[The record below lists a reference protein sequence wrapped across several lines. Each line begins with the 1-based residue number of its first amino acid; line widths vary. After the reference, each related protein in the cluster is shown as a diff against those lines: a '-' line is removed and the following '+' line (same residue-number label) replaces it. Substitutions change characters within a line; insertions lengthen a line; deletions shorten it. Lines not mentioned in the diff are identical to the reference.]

1 MAVGTLVFDQS
12 SYETV
17 LCLGHILDKDGRKMS
32 KHLGNVLDPFE
43 LMERHGADAVRW
55 FMLCG
60 GSPWSSRRVSHE
72 AFEEAVRKVLLTYWN
87 TAAFLT
93 LYAEANDWTPNATD
107 PGERTLLDRWALS
120 QVHAT
125 ALEVTAAL
133 EDFDSLRAGR
143 ALTTCIDDLS
153 NWYVRTSRRRF
164 WDGDPAALS
173 TLHEC
178 LYVVTLLLAPFTPFL
193 TDAVWD
199 AMFAPSAELPDS
211 VHLAAWPRIGGEL
224 VDAGLARDVALVRRL
239 VDLGRAARAESKT
252 KTRQPLARAL
262 VSATG
267 WEALPDELKALVAA
281 ELNVVALER
290 LSGDLVDVSVKASF
304 RVLGKRFGKRT
315 QTVADAIHAADPTTL
330 AAALAA
336 GRASVEVDGEQVA
349 LSAEEVVVTETP
361 RSGWAVASG
370 LGETV
375 ALDLEITPE
384 LRRAGLVRDV
394 VRLVQDG
401 RKTTGLDVSDR
412 IELWWQADG
421 ELAEAVREGSSRL
434 AEEVLAVSVVEG
446 APTADLAAHV
456 DEELGLTFWLR
467 MAGG

>member
-1 MAVGTLVFDQS
+1 
-12 SYETV
+12 
-17 LCLGHILDKDGRKMS
+17 MS

-72 AFEEAVRKVLLTYWN
+72 ALDEAVRKVLLTYWN

-93 LYAEANDWTPNATD
+93 LYADANGWTPYTAPT
-107 PGERTLLDRWALS
+107 GERTLLDRWALS

-133 EDFDSLRAGR
+133 EEFDSLRAGR
-143 ALTTCIDDLS
+143 ALATCIDDLS

-178 LYVVTLLLAPFTPFL
+178 LYVVTTLMAPFTPFI
-193 TDAVWD
+193 TDEVWD
-199 AMFAPSAELPDS
+199 ALFTSSDQLPES
-211 VHLAAWPRIGGEL
+211 VHLWKWPTIDGSL
-224 VDAGLARDVALVRRL
+224 VDPALASDVALVRRL

-262 VSATG
+262 VSAAG
-267 WEALPDELKALVAA
+267 WDGLSPELRDLVAA
-281 ELNVVALER
+281 ELNVVTLER
-290 LSGDLVDVSVKASF
+290 LSGDLVDVSVKANF

-315 QTVADAIHAADPTTL
+315 QEVANAIHALD
-330 AAALAA
+330 AAALSAA
-336 GRASVEVDGEQVA
+336 LGAGSASVDVDGQTHP
-349 LSAEEVVVTETP
+349 LSAEEVIVTETP
-361 RSGWAVASG
+361 RTGWAVASG
-370 LGETV
+370 AGETV
-375 ALDLEITPE
+375 ALDLEITAE

-401 RKTTGLDVSDR
+401 RKSTGLEVSDR
-412 IELWWQADG
+412 IELWWAADG
-421 ELAEAVREGSSRL
+421 EPAEAIREGSARL
-434 AEEVLAVSVVEG
+434 AEEVLAVTVTEG
-446 APTADLAAHV
+446 RPTADLAQHT
-456 DEELGLTFWLR
+456 DTDLGLTFWLR
-467 MAGG
+467 VAGG